1 MSRMKKKQTRATHNA
16 KNLPLHLEE
25 SEEDKKHSSL
35 DSCLRLPLF
44 LVFCNVDSAARFMM
58 I

>member
-1 MSRMKKKQTRATHNA
+1 MSRTKKKQTRAMHNA
-16 KNLPLHLEE
+16 KYLPLHIEE
-25 SEEDKKHSSL
+25 SEKDNKHSSL

-44 LVFCNVDSAARFMM
+44 LVFCDIDLAARFMM